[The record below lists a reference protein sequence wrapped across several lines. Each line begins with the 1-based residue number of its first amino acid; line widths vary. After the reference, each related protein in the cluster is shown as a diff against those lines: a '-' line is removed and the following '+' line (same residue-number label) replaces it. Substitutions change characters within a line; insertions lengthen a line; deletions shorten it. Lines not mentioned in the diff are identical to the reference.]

1 MSVGTVL
8 VPQLPRTLVKGR
20 PIEKKSRVIVG
31 VTMEVIKSRSITRL
45 TFFCPTK
52 KLTELLLEFLT
63 ELWGSRVFSSIG

>member
-1 MSVGTVL
+1 MAM
-8 VPQLPRTLVKGR
+8 GR

-63 ELWGSRVFSSIG
+63 ELWESRVLSSIG